1 MAGLREQQKENRK
14 RSILSA
20 ARQLFLE
27 SGYDGTTI
35 DGIAE
40 AAGLSGVTVHN
51 YYGTKSG
58 VLMALV
64 AENDRSLLDRIS
76 TGLTSEP
83 ESLTTLLLQFAGIIR
98 THATDNLNKSI
109 WREIIAASIGDAQS
123 RFGKSYISLDHKL
136 AMALVEPIE
145 QLQQTGKVSA
155 TVSAYDLAKAL
166 FQLQNARFIQF
177 ISFEQL
183 SSDEVNELLVRD
195 MQALLTAQP

>member
-76 TGLTSEP
+76 SGLTTEP
-83 ESLTTLLLQFAGIIR
+83 ESLTTLLLQFAAIIR
-98 THATDNLNKSI
+98 TNATDNLNKSI
-109 WREIIAASIGDAQS
+109 WREVIAASIGDAQS

-145 QLQQTGKVSA
+145 QLQQTGKISA

-195 MQALLTAQP
+195 MQALLAAQP